1 VGLICRLEPVTET
14 PARPRG
20 APLVVQELKVKILSL
35 PADHEYQGTALSFV
49 GLAPQA
55 GCASTNRR
63 IGAKGPGV
71 NEALVLAPTAE
82 PTVFL
87 APDGSRHRAPSG
99 WECLPPGDA
108 GLTRR
113 VKALGPSWAIIE
125 KRGRK
130 AFSKG
135 LWAPRE
141 NIEAA
146 RQALSALRST
156 EAYAKKRAGAAA
168 RRAHEQA
175 SYVLSF
181 EVEVFG
187 FLRFAPRFSSL
198 ARLLSRKVTEHATP
212 VGSGTVARTQRIPLE
227 RRAESAVIAWMRH
240 QTTAYDSMQIRRVKG
255 ERRQVR
261 RELATISRAIL
272 DLHRRD
278 AAHPPT
284 ACPLCSAL
292 NPSSG

>member
-1 VGLICRLEPVTET
+1 M
-14 PARPRG
+14 
-20 APLVVQELKVKILSL
+20 
-35 PADHEYQGTALSFV
+35 
-49 GLAPQA
+49 
-55 GCASTNRR
+55 
-63 IGAKGPGV
+63 
-71 NEALVLAPTAE
+71 NEALVLAPTPE

-87 APDGSRHRAPSG
+87 APDGSKHRAPLG
-99 WECLPPGDA
+99 WACLPPGDA

-146 RQALSALRST
+146 RQALDAERST
-156 EAYAKKRAGAAA
+156 EAYKKKRAGATV
-168 RRAHEQA
+168 RREHKQA
-175 SYVLSF
+175 SYVVSF
-181 EVEVFG
+181 ELQVLE
-187 FLRFAPRFSSL
+187 FLRFAPRFEAL
-198 ARLLSRKVTEHATP
+198 GKALSRKVTEHATP
-212 VGSGTVARTQRIPLE
+212 VGSGTVARTERIPIE

-240 QTTAYDSMQIRRVKG
+240 QTTAYDSMKIARIKG
-255 ERRQVR
+255 ERREVR
-261 RELATISRAIL
+261 RELATISRAVL

-278 AAHPPT
+278 VAHSAA

-292 NPSSG
+292 SAG